1 MALPPWTIELLR
13 RGLSDV
19 AKKASETET
28 LDKLKQQ
35 ATDILQDL
43 PHTAARGID
52 AVMRS
57 AEAGKKSVQR
67 WSRKHTALAV
77 PVLNA
82 SGILYHEFGCGVPL
96 CDEALAAG
104 IEIMRGDCIRGVA
117 ANERLMQ
124 RLKRCLPAEGDYT
137 IAVANNFPAALTAFS
152 MLVEHRPIVVHR
164 SHAVRLPG
172 GIPLPEAFGTL
183 LPVVQEVGGVER
195 ATVDDFEGFDS
206 FCVVWAD
213 GGTRDVEILDFGD
226 RDVIQAVVSPVATF
240 AASTQPS
247 IPSAEKRLSEGAD
260 VVIQRG
266 DGVCGGPDCG
276 LLIGR
281 DEIVESITSSAV
293 WPALQADPSTQTM
306 MDVALETIA
315 SNPESVP
322 ICALLETS
330 EDNLR
335 ARAERMATRLSG
347 NDSIVQCRVAA
358 EDARIT
364 DSGLQRL
371 PSRQIRLRHQ
381 SGSADHWRD
390 ELREEMPS
398 VVTAVDGEELV
409 IDLRWIAAADD
420 GKLAGLIAGD
430 SESSPQ

>member
-19 AKKASETET
+19 AKKAGETET

-35 ATDILQDL
+35 ATEILQDL

-57 AEAGKKSVQR
+57 AEASKKSVQR

-82 SGILYHEFGCGVPL
+82 SGVLHHELGDGVPL
-96 CDEALAAG
+96 CNEALDAG
-104 IEIMRGDCIRGVA
+104 IDIMRGDCVGGVA
-117 ANERLMQ
+117 ANERLLQ
-124 RLKRCLPAEGDYT
+124 RLKRCLPVGGDHSM
-137 IAVANNFPAALTAFS
+137 AVANNFPAALTAFS

-164 SHAVRLPG
+164 SHAVRLPD

-183 LPVVQEVGGVER
+183 LPVVQEVGGVEQ
-195 ATVDDFEGFDS
+195 ASVSDFDGFDS

-213 GGTRDVEILDFGD
+213 GGTHEVAFLDFGD
-226 RDVIQAVVSPVATF
+226 RDVIQAVVLPVATF
-240 AASTQPS
+240 TSSPTKS
-247 IPSAEKRLSEGAD
+247 IPSAENLLTQGAD
-260 VVIQRG
+260 VVVLRG
-266 DGVCGGPDCG
+266 GGVCGGPDCG
-276 LLIGR
+276 VLIGR
-281 DEIVESITSSAV
+281 QQIIDSITTSPV
-293 WPALQADPSTQTM
+293 WPALQANESSRM
-306 MDVALETIA
+306 MMAVALETIA
-315 SNPESVP
+315 SCADSVP
-322 ICALLETS
+322 IRALLETS

-347 NDSIVQCRVAA
+347 SDTVAHCRVAA

-364 DSGLQRL
+364 TGGRWRL
-371 PSRQIRLRHQ
+371 PSRQLRLQHP
-381 SGSADHWRD
+381 SWSAEKWHD

-398 VVTAVDGEELV
+398 VVTAVDGQELIV
-409 IDLRWIAAADD
+409 DLRWIAAADD
-420 GKLAGLIAGD
+420 GKLAGLIA
-430 SESSPQ
+430 SESDTTPN